1 MHVTIEREAAQL
13 LKAAKKAKRK
23 TPLYLEEV
31 LELALNSQ
39 GGIMGGDGTFGQ
51 FIDSQ
56 MFVQGLLKLAAK

>member
-23 TPLYLEEV
+23 TPLYLEDV

-39 GGIMGGDGTFGQ
+39 GGLW
-51 FIDSQ
+51 
-56 MFVQGLLKLAAK
+56 GLARR